1 MPDTMLKA
9 LHILANL
16 IFIVAQGVDTDI
28 VPILQMK
35 KTIRSSILLMVT
47 ELLSCWAKTWTQVT
61 RILKPLLLTSPLCC
75 FTKGKGPK
83 GFERGGLFFFF
94 SISKEDS
101 PRKKFFTVGVEED
114 NFTLF
119 VECDSSLWNQGPV
132 VYQVLKME

>member
-47 ELLSCWAKTWTQVT
+47 ELLSC
-61 RILKPLLLTSPLCC
+61 
-75 FTKGKGPK
+75 
-83 GFERGGLFFFF
+83 
-94 SISKEDS
+94 
-101 PRKKFFTVGVEED
+101 
-114 NFTLF
+114 
-119 VECDSSLWNQGPV
+119 
-132 VYQVLKME
+132 